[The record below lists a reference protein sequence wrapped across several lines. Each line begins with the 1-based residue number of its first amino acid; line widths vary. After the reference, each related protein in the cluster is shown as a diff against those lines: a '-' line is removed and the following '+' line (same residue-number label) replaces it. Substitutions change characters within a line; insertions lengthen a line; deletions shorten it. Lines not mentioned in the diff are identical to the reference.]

1 MNTRHFLPLMLT
13 AALAA
18 APPWSG
24 LRTPADAAIQRPD
37 AQAPFLE
44 SHEAAY
50 RQDAPPGRWW
60 RLHDDPALDGL
71 VEQALAANTD
81 LRVAAANL
89 ERAQAAT
96 REAQAQQQPSV
107 GVNASP
113 TFGHVSG
120 LQGCSRA
127 SIPSRWSYSAGASV
141 SYQLDLFG
149 QIRRAVEAA
158 SGDEA
163 APPPMTPPASPWPPR
178 PPAPMPTC
186 APPACGVRPAFA
198 RGAKSSLDAIERLQR
213 AGRGTALDVT
223 RARSQLQQLQANLPP
238 FQAQQRTALYRWPA
252 LTGTTRRR
260 KFPPA
265 CCNAPRRRA

>member
-13 AALAA
+13 AALAGCA
-18 APPWSG
+18 AVGPDY
-24 LRTPADAAIQRPD
+24 RTPADAAIQRPD

-60 RLHDDPALDGL
+60 RLYDDPALDGL

-113 TFGHVSG
+113 TFGHVPACRS
-120 LQGCSRA
+120 CSRA

-158 SGDEA
+158 SGDEQA
-163 APPPMTPPASPWPPR
+163 ARAAYDATRVTVAAETARAYANMCAAGMQLAS
-178 PPAPMPTC
+178 
-186 APPACGVRPAFA
+186 A
-198 RGAKSSLDAIERLQR
+198 RHSVEVQTASLDAVERLQR
-213 AGRGTALDVT
+213 AGRGTVLDVT
-223 RARSQLQQLQANLPP
+223 RARGQLQQLQANLPP
-238 FQAQQRTALYRWPA
+238 FQAQQRTARC
-252 LTGTTRRR
+252 TGWRR
-260 KFPPA
+260 
-265 CCNAPRRRA
+265 

>member
-1 MNTRHFLPLMLT
+1 MLT
-13 AALAA
+13 AALAGCA
-18 APPWSG
+18 AVGPDY
-24 LRTPADAAIQRPD
+24 RTPADAAVQRPD

-44 SHEAAY
+44 SHGAAY

-60 RLHDDPALDGL
+60 RLYDDPALDGL

-127 SIPSRWSYSAGASV
+127 SIPSRWST
-141 SYQLDLFG
+141 
-149 QIRRAVEAA
+149 R
-158 SGDEA
+158 
-163 APPPMTPPASPWPPR
+163 
-178 PPAPMPTC
+178 PAPACRTSWTC
-186 APPACGVRPAFA
+186 
-198 RGAKSSLDAIERLQR
+198 S
-213 AGRGTALDVT
+213 
-223 RARSQLQQLQANLPP
+223 ARSAARWKPQAATSN
-238 FQAQQRTALYRWPA
+238 R
-252 LTGTTRRR
+252 
-260 KFPPA
+260 
-265 CCNAPRRRA
+265 PRRL

>member
-1 MNTRHFLPLMLT
+1 MGPDY
-13 AALAA
+13 
-18 APPWSG
+18 
-24 LRTPADAAIQRPD
+24 RTPADAAVQRPD

-60 RLHDDPALDGL
+60 RLYDDPALDGL

-120 LQGCSRA
+120 LQELQPGVDPQPLVLLGRRQRVVPAGPVRPDPPRGGSRK
-127 SIPSRWSYSAGASV
+127 R
-141 SYQLDLFG
+141 
-149 QIRRAVEAA
+149 RRAGRRAA
-158 SGDEA
+158 YDATRVTVA
-163 APPPMTPPASPWPPR
+163 AETARAYANMRRRHA
-178 PPAPMPTC
+178 A
-186 APPACGVRPAFA
+186 GVRPAFG
-198 RGAKSSLDAIERLQR
+198 RGADSLAGRRRAPATRRTRHR
-213 AGRGTALDVT
+213 AGRDP
-223 RARSQLQQLQANLPP
+223 RPRPLQQLQANLPP
-238 FQAQQRTALYRWPA
+238 FQAQQRTALYRLAA
-252 LTGTTRRR
+252 LTGRT
-260 KFPPA
+260 PA
-265 CCNAPRRRA
+265 QIPASCCNAPRRRA

>member
-13 AALAA
+13 AALAGCA
-18 APPWSG
+18 AVGPDY
-24 LRTPADAAIQRPD
+24 RTPADAAIQRPD

-60 RLHDDPALDGL
+60 RLYDDPALDGL

-120 LQGCSRA
+120 LQELQPGVD
-127 SIPSRWSYSAGASV
+127 PQPLVLLG
-141 SYQLDLFG
+141 
-149 QIRRAVEAA
+149 RRQRVVPT
-158 SGDEA
+158 GPVRPD
-163 APPPMTPPASPWPPR
+163 PPR
-178 PPAPMPTC
+178 
-186 APPACGVRPAFA
+186 GGSR
-198 RGAKSSLDAIERLQR
+198 E
-213 AGRGTALDVT
+213 
-223 RARSQLQQLQANLPP
+223 
-238 FQAQQRTALYRWPA
+238 
-252 LTGTTRRR
+252 RRR
-260 KFPPA
+260 TGR
-265 CCNAPRRRA
+265 PRRL